1 MESRLDGVGPPERFA
16 PTRVP
21 ESPPLRLDLARG
33 DIRTIIWATGFK
45 PEYSWLDVPVV
56 DRKGQVRH
64 DGGVVAESPGMYVIG
79 LNFLR
84 RRKSSFIHGAG
95 DDSRDL
101 VAHLAGHL
109 DSLVAA

>member
-1 MESRLDGVGPPERFA
+1 MLDH
-16 PTRVP
+16 
-21 ESPPLRLDLARG
+21 
-33 DIRTIIWATGFK
+33 
-45 PEYSWLDVPVV
+45 
-56 DRKGQVRH
+56 KGQIRH
-64 DGGVVAESPGMYVIG
+64 DGGVVTGSPGLYVIG

-101 VAHLAGHL
+101 VSHLAGHL